1 MSKILPSIESFN
13 CFACGP
19 ANPVGLRLRFS
30 EAGHDRVRTE
40 FRVGEEHTG
49 MTGVV
54 HGGIVAT
61 VLDEAMAWCLYRFR
75 YASHVTATMEL
86 RFRGTVRAGVVLVA
100 EGWITEDRGSR
111 LRLKA
116 AIWER
121 DDPDRVVAEGR
132 GLYVRTPDSTLDTLP
147 DDQRTEMLEMF
158 DRYRTL
164 DGAAS

>member
-1 MSKILPSIESFN
+1 MSEVLPSIESFN

-19 ANPVGLRLRFS
+19 SNPGGLRLRFA
-30 EAGHDRVRTE
+30 EAGPERVRTE

-75 YASHVTATMEL
+75 YASHVTATMEQ
-86 RFRGTVRAGVVLVA
+86 RFRGTVRADVTLVA
-100 EGWITEDRGSR
+100 EGWISEDRGSR
-111 LRLKA
+111 LRMRS

-121 DDPDRVVAEGR
+121 DHPERIVAEGS
-132 GLYVRTPDSTLDTLP
+132 GLYVRTPDSTLDGVP
-147 DDQRTEMLEMF
+147 ADQRAEMAAMF
-158 DRYRTL
+158 DRYRER
-164 DGAAS
+164 DGRPS